1 MMADLRTATAR
12 VITAIVIAGL
22 VGGCSTARYGGAPEP
37 SFDVNKDLERLAQQF
52 EPGDSITEFYKT
64 PNVALRNKFITGRI
78 TLMNIRY
85 IQFVRQLTVERQL
98 LDSAVAMLSLGLN
111 LAGASVAASGTKT
124 ILAAVAAGVTG
135 SKEVIDKNYF
145 FEKTIPALVAQ
156 MNADRKKALI
166 PLLEGMRGTPDEY
179 SFAQAV
185 TDLHNYYFAGTFTGA
200 IQTIQADAGTKE
212 SKADLDISK
221 LRKSRFFEDE
231 TTTQLRTWLFDAD
244 LKPREENAK
253 KLREWMDNS
262 QLKSLATEKF
272 LDNPDL
278 GDLRKK
284 AISELKVPKPNP

>member
-1 MMADLRTATAR
+1 MTSYLKTAVAP
-12 VITAIVIAGL
+12 VITAIVMASL
-22 VGGCSTARYGGAPEP
+22 SAGCSTAWYGGAPEP
-37 SFDVNKDLERLAQQF
+37 SFDVNKDLERLAQEF
-52 EPGDSITEFYKT
+52 KPADSITDFYKN
-64 PNVALRNKFITGRI
+64 PNVDLRNKFITGRV

-85 IQFVRQLTVERQL
+85 IQFVRKLTSERQL
-98 LDSAVAMLSLGLN
+98 LDSAVAMLTIGLN
-111 LAGASVAASGTKT
+111 LAGTTAGSAGTKT
-124 ILAAVAAGVTG
+124 ILAAIAAGVTG

-166 PLLEGMRGTPDEY
+166 PLLEGMKGTLDDY

-185 TDLHNYYFAGTFTGA
+185 TDLHSYYFAGTFTGA
-200 IQTIQADAGTKE
+200 IQTIQADAGVKE
-212 SKADLDISK
+212 NKADLDISK

-231 TTTQLRTWLFDAD
+231 TTMQLRTWLFDAD

-284 AISELKVPKPNP
+284 AISELKIPKTNP